1 MYYKRVPLPSP
12 NNKVAEWEY
21 EVKPDIRSELVFIE
35 TMSRQ
40 NRSSISISKSIN
52 ELTTRI

>member
-1 MYYKRVPLPSP
+1 MYYKRVPLPPP

-40 NRSSISISKSIN
+40 NRSSISISKSIK